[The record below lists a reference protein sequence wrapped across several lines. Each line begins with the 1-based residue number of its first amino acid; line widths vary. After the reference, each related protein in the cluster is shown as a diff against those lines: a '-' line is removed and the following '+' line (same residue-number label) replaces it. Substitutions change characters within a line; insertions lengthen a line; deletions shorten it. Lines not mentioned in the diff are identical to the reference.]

1 MKKRFSLIML
11 FVLLATLLLVSC
23 NPESSALDETIDVS
37 LTGLNRTERS
47 LDSKLE
53 AFDSESLVWKYKAV
67 KKDNS
72 GFTTGEK
79 TEETLLPANG
89 SIGAISQGYWE
100 FSLFGYKDSTLVY
113 EGKTEARV
121 AKSSSTTKITI
132 LVTPKQTESGKGT
145 LLVASDILKN
155 GNYKVVVSLTGITN
169 TSFTKSST
177 FDVVNGSLS
186 SDMRITELSSGSYS
200 VEVSFVNTDD
210 NGTIT
215 YVKEPVVVNI
225 YDSLETTVYGS
236 VSETLENVTLTP
248 KTDGSV
254 LASITKSFD
263 STEETTITVNSSPL
277 SDEKSTSVVIPQ
289 GTTLEDENGDA
300 ITADKVKLEIVT
312 HPVTSSIILSSDNF
326 TVEDDKSV
334 VAALDINLSAGE
346 KVVKSFGG
354 EKVTITTY
362 IAKGLSN
369 VSVKYNGNGAQ
380 PDAVPNYETD
390 AAWTSAN
397 TETGYS
403 RESGKL
409 VFTTTHFS
417 SYYVVTDAV
426 VAIDKEGNVYSSLKT
441 ALNSGKDEIIL
452 IKDINLTEQL
462 LAPTSKIVLNL
473 NGHTL
478 SSDFPKGAIK
488 LINKADLT
496 ITGNGTIKENS
507 PNFAPIIV
515 HGSLMNNVKLTVKD
529 GVILEGWSGVFVNQ
543 NSNKNKGINV
553 ELDSITINAKNDS
566 NGDNGTAI
574 YVNGQITEKTKC
586 PIIKVKNSTLN
597 STGNGIYAA
606 GNADWTLD
614 NNTINA
620 ASSGIEIRAGKMTI
634 NSGSTSTSASSFSY
648 EANGSGTTANGAALV
663 VSQHNTSLPIDVTI
677 NGGTFLGPVKLA
689 VVNTIGDKLS
699 NVTVNTNNK
708 IDSADIKI
716 LPEDNFQM
724 TCGVIF
730 NSKFSTVTDAASF
743 ERAFND
749 SSVSYVKLSDDIS
762 LSGKSVSFSSGN
774 KIIDLNGNTLTL
786 DSGTFD
792 VVVSNGAYFTIK
804 NGTVK
809 LPTAANTNI
818 KPIDLNNGGK
828 LSLENVTFDTDNT
841 TLPCFFDCS
850 DSKSELY
857 LKDTVKEKNQV
868 LGVKAFKLFMNA
880 FNYSNFSYN
889 FDLYKFENGK
899 YEKHTESVNN
909 YLLDVSWS

>member
-11 FVLLATLLLVSC
+11 FVLLAALLLVSC

-53 AFDSESLVWKYKAV
+53 AFDSQSLVWKYKAV

-145 LLVASDILKN
+145 LLVASGILKN

-169 TSFTKSST
+169 TSFTKSSN

-186 SDMRITELSSGSYS
+186 SDMRITELSSGSYT
-200 VEVSFVNTDD
+200 VEVSFVNEDD
-210 NGTIT
+210 KGTIT

-248 KTDGSV
+248 EGSV
-254 LASITKSFD
+254 LATIEKTFD
-263 STEETTITVNSSPL
+263 SSEETTITVNSSPL

-289 GTTLEDENGDA
+289 GTTLEDENGEA
-300 ITADKVKLEIVT
+300 ITADKVKLEVAT
-312 HPVTSSIILSSDNF
+312 YPVTSSVILSSDNF

-403 RESGKL
+403 KESGKL

-426 VAIDKEGNVYSSLKT
+426 VAIDKEGNVYNSLQT

-452 IKDINLTEQL
+452 IKDINLKDQL
-462 LAPTSKIVLNL
+462 LAPSSKIVLNL

-507 PNFAPIIV
+507 PDYAPIIV
-515 HGSLMNNVKLTVKD
+515 HGSLMNNVKLTVNG
-529 GVILEGWSGVFVNQ
+529 GVILEGWSGVFVDN
-543 NSNKNKGINV
+543 NGNKNKGINV
-553 ELDSITINAKNDS
+553 ELDSITINAKNDTVGRKGS
-566 NGDNGTAI
+566 AI

-586 PIIKVKNSTLN
+586 PVIKVKNSTLN
-597 STGNGIYAA
+597 STGDGIYAA

-614 NNTINA
+614 NNIINA

-648 EANGSGTTANGAALV
+648 EANGSGTTTNGAALV
-663 VSQHNTSLPIDVTI
+663 VSQHNTSLPISVTI
-677 NGGTFLGPVKLA
+677 NGGSFSGPVKLA

-708 IDSADIKI
+708 ISSSDIKI

-724 TCGVIF
+724 TCGIIF
-730 NSKFSTVTDAASF
+730 NSKFSTATDATSF

-774 KIIDLNGNTLTL
+774 KTIDLGGNTLTL

-809 LPTAANTNI
+809 LPTTANTNI

-828 LSLENVTFDTDNT
+828 LSLENVTFVTDNT
-841 TLPCFFDCS
+841 TLSCFFDCT
-850 DSKSELY
+850 DSKSEIY
-857 LKDTVKEKNQV
+857 LKEEVKENNAYKTS
-868 LGVKAFKLFMNA
+868 FRLFMNA
-880 FNYSNFSYN
+880 LNYSNFSYN
-889 FDLYKFENGK
+889 FDLYNFENGK
-899 YEKHTESVNN
+899 YEKCTGKVND
-909 YLLDVSWS
+909 YLVNVSWS